1 MINFIKLS
9 RITLT
14 IFCLFFSFYSIQYY
28 EGSKYLFL
36 IFNFSILILTYY
48 LTSTNSSFFS
58 FFLAFY
64 LFMGFWFK
72 YNFSLVFNNGYVFD
86 SGLLNSSNIDNAL
99 IISIYLFIVI
109 IIASFLEKIYFKY
122 EKFNTFNRENLFTK
136 FYLNNKIIVLSLFI
150 IFFLSIAFINFNFK
164 IYVKGLIFDNNY
176 NQTLLNLLKWLL
188 LFGYSTFSCFILNSN
203 FLSKKR
209 NTILIFFIVFFEIFI
224 SNTSMLSRSMLL
236 FGLPFLYSFIFYASN
251 QDNFYRKFIIILSI
265 YIFFSTFSIYLANEL
280 RSNYIKEFQSSL
292 KTEMLNKKTLTD
304 ESEDN
309 LTKANRFNFQLNE
322 VGKGQVSAKRMTT
335 FIIINRWTGIDSLIN
350 VSNSK
355 NLGFDLF
362 LNSFEEKKS
371 KIGNTFYEKNFNL
384 EYQKP
389 SFSTKNIYVK
399 GNTLPGIFSFI
410 YYTGSILFLLTFSFI
425 IFMIFSLLEKKIY
438 KITNNNIFYV
448 AFLSH
453 IIVNRLFSFGY
464 APKDTYLFV
473 TSLILSIIFIYVLES
488 DRFEKIFNSLK

>member
-1 MINFIKLS
+1 MINFIILS
-9 RITLT
+9 RFILT
-14 IFCLFFSFYSIQYY
+14 IFCLIFSFYSIQYY
-28 EGSKYLFL
+28 DGSKYIFL
-36 IFNFSILILTYY
+36 IFNFSILILTFY

-64 LFMGFWFK
+64 MFMGFWFK

-86 SGLLNSSNIDNAL
+86 SGLLNSSNIDNVL
-99 IISIYLFIVI
+99 VISIYLFIVI
-109 IIASFLEKIYFKY
+109 IIASFLEKIFFKY
-122 EKFNTFNRENLFTK
+122 EKFYISKKENLFIK
-136 FYLNNKIIVLSLFI
+136 FYLNNKIIFLFLFISLFL
-150 IFFLSIAFINFNFK
+150 FVAFINFYFK

-176 NQTLLNLLKWLL
+176 NQILLNLLKWLL
-188 LFGYSTFSCFILNSN
+188 LFGFSTFSCFILNSN
-203 FLSKKR
+203 YLSNK
-209 NTILIFFIVFFEIFI
+209 NTLLIFFIVFFEIFI

-236 FGLPFLYSFIFYASN
+236 FGLPFLYSSIFYASN
-251 QDNFYRKFIIILSI
+251 HDNFYRKFLVILSM
-265 YIFFSTFSIYLANEL
+265 YICFVTLSIYLANEL
-280 RSNYIKEFQSSL
+280 RANYIKEFKSSV
-292 KTEMLNKKTLTD
+292 KTEMLSKKKLTD

-309 LTKANRFNFQLNE
+309 LEKANRFNFQLNE
-322 VGKGQVSAKRMTT
+322 TGKGQVSAKRMTT

-362 LNSFEEKKS
+362 LNSFEEQKS

-389 SFSTKNIYVK
+389 SFSIKNIYVK

-410 YYTGSILFLLTFSFI
+410 YYSGSILFLLTFSFSIFI
-425 IFMIFSLLEKKIY
+425 ILSFVEKKIY

-448 AFLSH
+448 AFFSH

-473 TSLILSIIFIYVLES
+473 TSLILSIIFIYFLES
-488 DRFEKIFNSLK
+488 DRFEKIFKSLK